1 MELEK
6 VNDLVVW
13 DQKKAREQYTFSS
26 RSTGAHFREYRSEE
40 KTAIIP
46 DMVGKSVVY
55 SVDKELFAEDVAVL
69 YCSWE
74 IFKKLSPAVKFSTC
88 LAWIQDSDALETSHG
103 NRVKDYIKSKRKELY
118 ISHPDSEELVQYLIS
133 NKLITNAEVDV
144 FVNAVSQSGNV
155 ALVAA
160 AMEYKN
166 TRFGTGLELD
176 LARMDEVDRAQDR
189 AKKASDTK
197 QKKANAN
204 PFKWNLREDGT
215 YEIIGFRGNLETV
228 EIPAVWE
235 GCAVTKIGTDAF
247 RNKKGIREII
257 LPEGL
262 KEIGSAAF
270 RKCADLERI
279 CIPETVQKIGSHV
292 FCDCA
297 NLVQVNIPNGIKAM
311 EPALFFGCEKLEAL
325 RIPETVTFF
334 YRGVFGKN
342 PVLKLY
348 GTAGSA
354 AEAYAKENSI
364 PFVAE

>member
-26 RSTGAHFREYRSEE
+26 RSTGVHIREYRSGE

-46 DMVGKSVVY
+46 DMVGKALVY
-55 SVDKELFAEDVAVL
+55 SVDKELFTEDVAVL

-74 IFKKLSPAVKFSTC
+74 IFKKLRPAVKFSTC
-88 LAWIQDSDALETSHG
+88 LAWIQDRDSLEICHG

-155 ALVAA
+155 ALIAA
-160 AMEYKN
+160 AMEYKHN
-166 TRFGTGLELD
+166 RFGTGLELD
-176 LARMDEVDRAQDR
+176 LARMDEADQAQER

-215 YEIIGFRGNLETV
+215 YEIIGFRGNMEIV
-228 EIPAVWE
+228 EIPAVWD
-235 GCAVTKIGTDAF
+235 GCFVTKIGTDAF
-247 RNKKGIREII
+247 RNKKGIRKII
-257 LPEGL
+257 LPEGI
-262 KEIGSAAF
+262 KEIGSGAF
-270 RKCADLERI
+270 RKCTDLEQI
-279 CIPETVQKIGSHV
+279 HVPETVEKIQSHV
-292 FCDCA
+292 FCDCS
-297 NLVQVNIPNGIKAM
+297 NLVSVNIPYGIKTLEGAT
-311 EPALFFGCEKLEAL
+311 FFGCEKLETL

-334 YRGVFGKN
+334 YKGVFGKN
-342 PVLKLY
+342 TVLKLLV
-348 GTAGSA
+348 TAGSA
-354 AEAYAKENSI
+354 AETYAKENNI

>member
-6 VNDLVVW
+6 INDLVVW
-13 DQKKAREQYTFSS
+13 DQKIAREKYTFSS
-26 RSTGAHFREYRSEE
+26 RSTGVHIREYRSGE

-46 DMVGKSVVY
+46 DMVGKALVY
-55 SVDKELFAEDVAVL
+55 SVDKELFTEDVAVL

-88 LAWIQDSDALETSHG
+88 LAWIQDPDALETCHG

-176 LARMDEVDRAQDR
+176 LARMDEADRAQDR
-189 AKKASDTK
+189 AKKASDTRK
-197 QKKANAN
+197 KKANAN

-215 YEIIGFRGNLETV
+215 YEIIGFRGNLEVIEVPET
-228 EIPAVWE
+228 WE
-235 GCAVTKIGTDAF
+235 GIAVTKIGADVF
-247 RNKKGIREII
+247 RNKTGIREII
-257 LPEGL
+257 LPNGL
-262 KEIGSAAF
+262 KEIGSCAF
-270 RKCADLERI
+270 RKCTDLERI
-279 CIPETVQKIGSHV
+279 HIPETVQKIGSHV
-292 FCDCA
+292 FCDCT
-297 NLVQVNIPNGIKAM
+297 NLTSVTIPYGIRTM
-311 EPALFFGCEKLEAL
+311 ESAAFFGCEKLETL

-334 YRGVFGKN
+334 YKGVFGKN
-342 PVLKLY
+342 SVLKLLV
-348 GTAGSA
+348 TAGSA
-354 AEAYAKENSI
+354 AETYAKENNI
-364 PFVAE
+364 PFVSE